1 MIYYK
6 EFKLRNFIRYIL
18 FTIDSQYKEPR
29 REMANSSLYQEFA
42 ISRNLKIA
50 FFGQILNSKL
60 DLYLKLK

>member
-1 MIYYK
+1 MIHYK

-18 FTIDSQYKEPR
+18 FTIDSQYKKPQ
-29 REMANSSLYQEFA
+29 REMANSSLYQEFV
-42 ISRNLKIA
+42 ISRSLKIV

>member
-1 MIYYK
+1 MIHYK

-18 FTIDSQYKEPR
+18 FTIDSQYKKPQ
-29 REMANSSLYQEFA
+29 REMANSSLYQEFV
-42 ISRNLKIA
+42 ISRSLKIA